1 MRWAKH
7 CWLWLAALVCLV
19 TAGLSTMFFQTVRAE
34 TPQPVSTPTV
44 TPTEIPLT
52 ALPTVAPEPPMPP
65 SAKFSGSAWVN
76 ARPSHERVTA
86 QIGDTVC
93 GEADPV
99 SPGAGTPTFSLYVA
113 SAEDVP
119 GCGKPGA
126 EIAFFI
132 GGKRANQTAEWQVTE
147 RFTPLGYLVVGP
159 PFAVF
164 AGDITL
170 KDSPVQET
178 VVPFIES
185 IACGYQTNPWMGPG
199 PVYGYAV
206 VVYPKELEPGCGVD
220 GAEVTFKLV
229 NKETGKV
236 TAEAMGKAIWRPMAA
251 ENDVNLVFTSVPVAQ
266 VPVAGGSG
274 EENGWW
280 VTSALAVAGA
290 VALSV
295 GFGLLLLRSRRRSA

>member
-1 MRWAKH
+1 M
-7 CWLWLAALVCLV
+7 
-19 TAGLSTMFFQTVRAE
+19 
-34 TPQPVSTPTV
+34 

-76 ARPSHERVTA
+76 ARPSHEQVTA

-93 GEADPV
+93 GEA
-99 SPGAGTPTFSLYVA
+99 SPGLGGAGSTFFALYVA
-113 SAEDVP
+113 SDEDIP

-132 GGKRANQTAEWQVTE
+132 GGKRANQTAKWQVTE
-147 RFTPLGYLVVGP
+147 GFTPLGYLVVGP

-170 KDSPVQET
+170 KESPVKEA
-178 VVPFIES
+178 VVPFIGDTV
-185 IACGYQTNPWMGPG
+185 CGYQTNPWMGEG

-229 NKETGKV
+229 NKDTGKV

-274 EENGWW
+274 EEDGWGAAS
-280 VTSALAVAGA
+280 VLVVAGA
-290 VALSV
+290 AALSV
-295 GFGLLLLRSRRRSA
+295 GFGLLFLRSRRRSA